1 VLPALTR
8 FRHFIT
14 SEGKNVSGLL
24 QDVQYAI
31 RQLRKNP
38 GFTTITVLTLA
49 LGIGVNAAMFAVIDA
64 VLLRPFPFPEPNQVV
79 QMSEARPD
87 DVAAGSSSLPDIRD
101 WRTQNHSFQDVAW
114 YTTGIRSVDIPG
126 YADFIPV
133 IYSSANL
140 LTTLQVDPQLGRN
153 FMPNEDQPGHG
164 DVVLINTIAWEKFFN
179 RNPQALGST
188 LKLGNKSY
196 TVIGVMP
203 NGFEFPYVGDGPAVW
218 SPLVPVK
225 ENEERDSRS
234 LTAVGRMK
242 PGVSVEAAQ
251 AELSGIQNNIANAY
265 PKLELDKRVIVKS
278 YREVLTGNVR
288 PALVA
293 LQFAVLA
300 VWLIACANV
309 ASLLLSRSS
318 GRRREI
324 AIRSAIGA
332 ARSRLV
338 RQFLT
343 ESLVL
348 SLTGAAVGLAL
359 AYGCVRLLK
368 FYLDLYLPL
377 SAHIHI
383 DARVMAALVGF
394 SIISAVLFG
403 LLPAIQAS
411 RASAQ
416 EALREGTPAAGAGR
430 RQKRFRDALV
440 VCEIALSL
448 LLLISAGLLL
458 RSLLSLRNLP
468 LGFVPHNVVVTSIFL
483 PQSGGGMVGNTG
495 KYANQDIA
503 QVFYAPL
510 LDKLAH
516 LPGVDSA
523 ALTSILPLSPNFQA
537 GGSFEIVGR
546 PKDPANK
553 THAAIRA
560 VSPSLYSTLGI
571 RLLQGRLFSQSDGPQ
586 AAGAIVNEAFVRKYF
601 RDQNPLGQQIK
612 ISDHG
617 PHGTVTIIGVV
628 ENTHQTAMSEDVQP
642 EINLSYLQLGSDD
655 ELTPYVL
662 ASFTHLVLRTHS
674 DPSTVI
680 PELRTALREV
690 DPDMAVT
697 DIATMQEVVDT
708 SLGSQTLAVRL
719 LWIFAGAALLIA
731 IAGIYGLL
739 AYNVSQRTRDIGLR
753 MALGATRGNVIQMV
767 LRQAVLLL
775 LVGVGIGVVAAISAG
790 SVLRSFLYGVVPYDA
805 TTIAGV
811 SALLLA
817 CGLLASYIPARR
829 ASRIDPIKALRWE

>member
-1 VLPALTR
+1 M
-8 FRHFIT
+8 
-14 SEGKNVSGLL
+14 SGLL
-24 QDVQYAI
+24 QDVQYAL

-64 VLLRPFPFPEPNQVV
+64 VLLRPFPFPKPSQVV

-87 DVAAGSSSLPDIRD
+87 DVAASSSSLPDIRD
-101 WRTQNHSFQDVAW
+101 WRAQSHSFQDIGW

-126 YADFIPV
+126 YSDFIPV

-140 LTTLQVDPQLGRN
+140 LNTLQVDPQIGRN

-179 RNPQALGST
+179 RNPQVLGST
-188 LKLGNKSY
+188 LKLGNKGY

-203 NGFEFPYVGDGPAVW
+203 DGFEFPYVGDGPAVW

-234 LTAVGRMK
+234 LTAIGRMK
-242 PGVSVEAAQ
+242 PGVSVAAAQ
-251 AELSGIQNNIANAY
+251 AELSGIQNNIANGY
-265 PKLELDKRVIVKS
+265 PKLELDKRVVVKS

-288 PALVA
+288 PALMA

-348 SLTGAAVGLAL
+348 SLTGAAAGLAL

-377 SAHIHI
+377 SAHIQV
-383 DARVMAALVGF
+383 DARVVAALVGF
-394 SIISAVLFG
+394 SILSAVLFG

-411 RASAQ
+411 RAPAQ

-440 VCEIALSL
+440 VGEIALSL

-495 KYANQDIA
+495 KYAGKDIS

-537 GGSFEIVGR
+537 GGSVEIVGR

-553 THAAIRA
+553 TVAAIRA
-560 VSPSLYSTLGI
+560 VSPSLYSTLGV
-571 RLLQGRLFSQSDGPQ
+571 RLLQGRLFSDSDGPQ
-586 AAGAIVNEAFVRKYF
+586 AAGAAVVNEAFVRKYF
-601 RDQNPLGQQIK
+601 RGQNPLGQQLK
-612 ISDHG
+612 IGDKGS
-617 PHGTVTIIGVV
+617 HGTVTIVGVV
-628 ENTHQTAMSEDVQP
+628 ENTHQTAMSDDVQP
-642 EINLSYLQLGSDD
+642 EINVSYLQLGPDD
-655 ELTPYVL
+655 ELTPYIL
-662 ASFTHLVLRTHS
+662 ASFTNLALRTHS
-674 DPSTVI
+674 DPATVI

-690 DPDMAVT
+690 DPDMAVM
-697 DIATMQEVVDT
+697 DIRTMQDLVDT

-719 LWIFAGAALLIA
+719 LWIFAGSALLIS

-753 MALGATRGNVIQMV
+753 MALGATRGNVVQMI
-767 LRQAVLLL
+767 LGQAVLLL
-775 LVGVGIGVVAAISAG
+775 AIGVGIGIVAAISAG

-805 TTIAGV
+805 VTIAGV
-811 SALLLA
+811 CVLLLA

>member
-1 VLPALTR
+1 MST
-8 FRHFIT
+8 FI
-14 SEGKNVSGLL
+14 
-24 QDVQYAI
+24 QDLRYAF

-38 GFTTITVLTLA
+38 GFTTVTVLTLA

-64 VLLRPFPFPEPNQVV
+64 VLLRPFPFPQPDQIV
-79 QMSEARPD
+79 QMSEANPT
-87 DVAAGSSSLPDIRD
+87 DVAASSSALPNIRD
-101 WRTQNHSFQDVAW
+101 WRAQSKSFQDIAW
-114 YTTGIRSVDIPG
+114 YNTGIRSIDIPG
-126 YADFIPV
+126 FSDFIPV
-133 IYSSANL
+133 VYSSANL
-140 LTTLQVDPQLGRN
+140 LSTLQVEPQLGRN
-153 FMPNEDQPGHG
+153 FMADEDQPGHG
-164 DVVLINTIAWEKFFN
+164 DVVLINTVAWEKFFN
-179 RNPQALGST
+179 KSPQVVGSS
-188 LKLGNKSY
+188 LKLGNKIY

-203 NGFEFPYVGDGPAVW
+203 AGFEFPYVGDGPAVW

-234 LTAVGRMK
+234 LTAIGRMK
-242 PGVSVEAAQ
+242 PGISVTAAQ
-251 AELSGIQNNIANAY
+251 AELSGIQANISNAY
-265 PKLELDKRVIVKS
+265 PKLELDKRVAINS

-288 PALVA
+288 PALLA

-309 ASLLLSRSS
+309 ASLLLSRTT

-332 ARSRLV
+332 ARSRLI

-348 SLTGAAVGLAL
+348 SLTGSAIGLAL

-377 SAHIHI
+377 STHVHM
-383 DARVMAALVGF
+383 DARVVLALVGF
-394 SIISAVLFG
+394 SVLSAILFG
-403 LLPAIQAS
+403 LLPAISAS
-411 RASAQ
+411 RAPAQ
-416 EALREGTPAAGAGR
+416 EALREGTPAAGTGR
-430 RQKRFRDALV
+430 TQKRFRDALV
-440 VCEIALSL
+440 VGEIALSL

-458 RSLLSLRNLP
+458 RSLMALRNLP
-468 LGFVPHNVVVTSIFL
+468 LGFVPHNVVTTSIFL

-495 KYANQDIA
+495 KYSGKDIA

-510 LDKLAH
+510 LDKLSH

-560 VSPSLYSTLGI
+560 VSPSLYPTLGI
-571 RLLQGRLFSQSDGPQ
+571 RLLQGRLFSESDGEQ
-586 AAGAIVNEAFVRKYF
+586 AAAAAVVNKALVQKYF
-601 RDQNPLGQQIK
+601 PNQNPLRQQLK
-612 ISDHG
+612 ISEKG
-617 PHGTVTIIGVV
+617 PHGTATIIGVV
-628 ENTHQTAMSEDVQP
+628 ENTHQTAMSDDAQP
-642 EINLSYLQLGSDD
+642 EIDLSYLQLDPDD

-662 ASFTHLVLRTHS
+662 ASFTSLALRTHS
-674 DPSTVI
+674 DPAMVI
-680 PELRTALREV
+680 PELRTTLREV
-690 DPDMAVT
+690 DPDLAIT
-697 DIATMQEVVDT
+697 DVRTMQDVVDT

-719 LWIFAGAALLIA
+719 LWIFAGSALLIA

-753 MALGATRGNVIQMV
+753 MALGASRGNVIQMV

-775 LVGVGIGVVAAISAG
+775 LIGVGIGIVAGISVG
-790 SVLRSFLYGVVPYDA
+790 NVLRSFLYGVLPYDA
-805 TTIAGV
+805 MTIAEV
-811 SALLLA
+811 CLLLLA
-817 CGLLASYIPARR
+817 CGLFASYIPARR